1 MKIKP
6 EGESKIRTLSN
17 DQHVGGG
24 EPDRKTFDL
33 GQGSRKSYT
42 PISNQTIFFKINVT
56 TRRGTKAVNLMNMF
70 ALFSSPPCA
79 NCWSKRHP
87 NFSRFLC

>member
-33 GQGSRKSYT
+33 GQGHAS
-42 PISNQTIFFKINVT
+42 PILLYPIKQFFLKINFT
-56 TRRGTKAVNLMNMF
+56 TSGDTKAVNLVNMF

-79 NCWSKRHP
+79 NCW
-87 NFSRFLC
+87 

>member
-1 MKIKP
+1 MKIKR

-17 DQHVGGG
+17 DQHVSGG

-42 PISNQTIFFKINVT
+42 PISNQTIFLK
-56 TRRGTKAVNLMNMF
+56 LMLQQ
-70 ALFSSPPCA
+70 AEA
-79 NCWSKRHP
+79 QKR
-87 NFSRFLC
+87 

>member
-33 GQGSRKSYT
+33 GQGTRKSYT
-42 PISNQTIFFKINVT
+42 PISNQTVFFKNKCYNK
-56 TRRGTKAVNLMNMF
+56 RRHKSGELGEHVRAIFVPT
-70 ALFSSPPCA
+70 
-79 NCWSKRHP
+79 
-87 NFSRFLC
+87 LC